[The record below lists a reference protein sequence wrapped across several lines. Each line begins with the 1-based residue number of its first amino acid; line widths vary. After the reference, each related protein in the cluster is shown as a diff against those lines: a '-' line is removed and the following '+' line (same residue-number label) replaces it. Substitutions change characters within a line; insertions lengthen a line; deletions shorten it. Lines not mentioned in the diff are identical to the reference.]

1 MTKKANYPVDPESLA
16 LDLGLKVITSNW
28 TREELPAD
36 EEIYRQAQ
44 DNKMGFYWEDERTIY
59 VHGGLPIEWQRQVIA
74 HEIME
79 AFYSTARRYIEF
91 TASGGRTLDLER
103 DGACNLVGTEI
114 LAPTAQVILECSRLL
129 AFRKQQIAADRKE
142 DGLPPGDEPTQAAL
156 TVIMKTIDEDL
167 ADKFG
172 VPLEFM
178 TPRLDWLRRL
188 S

>member
-1 MTKKANYPVDPESLA
+1 MAKKASYPVDPEALA
-16 LDLGLKVITSNW
+16 VDLGLKVITSNW

-44 DNKMGFYWEDERTIY
+44 DNRMGFYCEDERTIY

-79 AFYSTARRYIEF
+79 AFYSTARIYIEF
-91 TASGGRTLDLER
+91 TASEGRSEDRER
-103 DGACNLVGTEI
+103 DGACNLVGTEL
-114 LAPTAQVILECSRLL
+114 LAPTAQVMKECSVLL
-129 AFRKQQIAADRKE
+129 ETRKRQIAADRK
-142 DGLPPGDEPTQAAL
+142 DDELAPDDESTQAAL
-156 TVIMKTIDEDL
+156 RVIMKTLDQDL

-178 TPRLDWLRRL
+178 APRLDWLRRL
-188 S
+188 G